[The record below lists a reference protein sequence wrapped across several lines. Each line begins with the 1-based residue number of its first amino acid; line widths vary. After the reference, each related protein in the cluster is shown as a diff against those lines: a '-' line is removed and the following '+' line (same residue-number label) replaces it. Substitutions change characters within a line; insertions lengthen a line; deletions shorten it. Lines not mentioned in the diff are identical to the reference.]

1 MWNNSEYNSNDQL
14 FNLIFEEMNRKKM
27 YEKPS
32 VEVVKLQ
39 TTVAMLEASATTTSA
54 DKNDYGTRQDQ
65 EWWE

>member
-1 MWNNSEYNSNDQL
+1 L

-39 TTVAMLEASATTTSA
+39 ASVAMLAGSPTTA
-54 DKNDYGTRQDQ
+54 DKNGYGDGGQQTWG
-65 EWWE
+65 E